1 MKILLTGITG
11 QVGCELLRALTGKW
25 EIISPTRAEMDLADP
40 LQVRDFIRRVKPD
53 LIINPAAYTAVDK
66 AEREADLAL
75 AINAHAPEVMANEA
89 RSLGAGIIHY
99 STDYVFDGTKA
110 TPYIESDATNPCN
123 VYGATKRAGEQAIEA
138 SGAQYLILR
147 TSWVYGLRGHNFLRT
162 MLNLAEKHD
171 ELRIV
176 ADQFGAPTWS
186 RTIAETTLKILPS
199 FIESREQAVREI
211 YHLTAQGDTTWHGFA
226 DAIFENANLEKKPFL
241 SPITSSEYPTP
252 ARRPKNSRMSSDK
265 LIEKFGPL
273 PHWKDALLQCLTER
287 SS

>member
-1 MKILLTGITG
+1 
-11 QVGCELLRALTGKW
+11 
-25 EIISPTRAEMDLADP
+25 
-40 LQVRDFIRRVKPD
+40 
-53 LIINPAAYTAVDK
+53 
-66 AEREADLAL
+66 
-75 AINAHAPEVMANEA
+75 
-89 RSLGAGIIHY
+89 
-99 STDYVFDGTKA
+99 
-110 TPYIESDATNPCN
+110 
-123 VYGATKRAGEQAIEA
+123 
-138 SGAQYLILR
+138 
-147 TSWVYGLRGHNFLRT
+147 